1 MTNSK
6 WLRALGA
13 VVAASAV
20 ACAAQ
25 AQGNAKKELVQK
37 VLQAQ
42 QAEIEAVSRGLIER
56 PAAQMMQEA
65 RLVLAQAP
73 ADKRDAMARS
83 IEAEVKKY
91 VEDAYPVIRER
102 ALKIAPLT
110 IGATLEEK
118 MTEDELK
125 QLLAWLDSPT
135 NRKFQQ
141 LGTEMRNSFIQK
153 LVADAQ
159 PVVDPKVQALDGR
172 IRTILGVGPAPSR
185 APAGPAASASKV
197 GAKAAA
203 K

>member
-13 VVAASAV
+13 VVAATAV

-25 AQGNAKKELVQK
+25 AQGSTKKELVQK

-118 MTEDELK
+118 MTEDELQ

-172 IRTILGVGPAPSR
+172 IRTILGVGPAPAR
-185 APAGPAASASKV
+185 APAGPAASSSKV

-203 K
+203 R